1 VRLERG
7 PVAVDH
13 PDDANLPSG
22 KPADHPPDH
31 PQFETRSREQYYAD
45 SQAGATWEQTA
56 ELSRWMWTEY
66 KRRWPPEDRP
76 PVDRSNDPPGS
87 WRSDDVRYLPS
98 TSNSEV
104 EQQCDHIENRER
116 ETLSPRLREIE
127 SCDPDRNL
135 VGFERRLKDRNRIK
149 EKVYDDMDLL
159 GRSSSE
165 AVSMLPDAIRYTFQY
180 DEAHYTQSVRAD
192 IARMQ
197 EKGFKLNILK
207 NSWSSDQYKGINSQW
222 IDPETSQRFELQFH
236 TRVSFEAK
244 QITHLAYERLRTHQA
259 DAFEELVLEA
269 FQRKVATAVPVP
281 SGATEIPDYQE
292 GQQHAR

>member
-1 VRLERG
+1 
-7 PVAVDH
+7 
-13 PDDANLPSG
+13 
-22 KPADHPPDH
+22 
-31 PQFETRSREQYYAD
+31 
-45 SQAGATWEQTA
+45 
-56 ELSRWMWTEY
+56 
-66 KRRWPPEDRP
+66 
-76 PVDRSNDPPGS
+76 
-87 WRSDDVRYLPS
+87 
-98 TSNSEV
+98 
-104 EQQCDHIENRER
+104 
-116 ETLSPRLREIE
+116 
-127 SCDPDRNL
+127 
-135 VGFERRLKDRNRIK
+135 
-149 EKVYDDMDLL
+149 
-159 GRSSSE
+159 
-165 AVSMLPDAIRYTFQY
+165 MLPDAIRYTFQY

-197 EKGFKLNILK
+197 EKGFNLKILK

-222 IDPETSQRFELQFH
+222 IDPETSQHFELQFH